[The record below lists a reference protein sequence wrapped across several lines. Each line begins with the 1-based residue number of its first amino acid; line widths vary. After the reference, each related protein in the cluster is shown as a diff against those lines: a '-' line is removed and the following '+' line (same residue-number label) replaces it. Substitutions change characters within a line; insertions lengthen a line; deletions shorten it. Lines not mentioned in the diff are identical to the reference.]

1 MTQILETAFLDWGN
15 GLLEIAEYIELS
27 FSFAVAYKPPY
38 NNISF
43 FDYFR
48 FKNFWILSIAA
59 LLECVRKGR
68 RGFQKVKWLAK
79 VTHLIHVSFCLLI
92 RGQVIYRLYYSEAPC
107 YNGISTGFEVRDT
120 WVWHKDLQFVSHAIG
135 PVSSN
140 FLIWEMEIIMSAF

>member
-48 FKNFWILSIAA
+48 F
-59 LLECVRKGR
+59 
-68 RGFQKVKWLAK
+68 
-79 VTHLIHVSFCLLI
+79 
-92 RGQVIYRLYYSEAPC
+92 
-107 YNGISTGFEVRDT
+107 
-120 WVWHKDLQFVSHAIG
+120 
-135 PVSSN
+135 
-140 FLIWEMEIIMSAF
+140 